1 MRCASFIARL
11 YVDVLQAS
19 SSRRHKKWQKG
30 MDYINAQ
37 ASTILDQIETSA
49 TDTRSRPIKKKRIT
63 YYQTI
68 FWCVSTQQIIDLTS
82 CSLFIYLRKE
92 KTKGFKLSNEQNSR
106 VGKHLSVRSS
116 SIIKI
121 QTNPCHSCTYYL
133 LPWPPV
139 INYRFKA
146 ATSQQLTL

>member
-1 MRCASFIARL
+1 
-11 YVDVLQAS
+11 
-19 SSRRHKKWQKG
+19 

-49 TDTRSRPIKKKRIT
+49 TDTRSRPIKKKYRIT

-68 FWCVSTQQIIDLTS
+68 FWCVSTQQIINLTS

-106 VGKHLSVRSS
+106 VGKHLSVRSG
-116 SIIKI
+116 SINQNSDKFMSFL
-121 QTNPCHSCTYYL
+121 HL
-133 LPWPPV
+133 LVALAPS
-139 INYRFKA
+139 NYRFKA
-146 ATSQQLTL
+146 AAGQQLTP

>member
-1 MRCASFIARL
+1 
-11 YVDVLQAS
+11 
-19 SSRRHKKWQKG
+19 

-49 TDTRSRPIKKKRIT
+49 TNTGSRIIN
-63 YYQTI
+63 Q
-68 FWCVSTQQIIDLTS
+68 FSCVFVSTEIINLTS

-106 VGKHLSVRSS
+106 VGKHLSVHSS

-121 QTNPCHSCTYYL
+121 QTNPCYSCTYYL
-133 LPWPPV
+133 LPQPPV

-146 ATSQQLTL
+146 AAGQQLTP